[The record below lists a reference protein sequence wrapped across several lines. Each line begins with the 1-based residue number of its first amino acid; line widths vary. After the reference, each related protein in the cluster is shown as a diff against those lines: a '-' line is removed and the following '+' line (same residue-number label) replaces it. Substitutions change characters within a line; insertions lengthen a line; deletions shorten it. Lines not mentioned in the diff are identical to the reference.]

1 MVLIRWK
8 CLLEGGAYF
17 DLILK
22 QYNALFIERRV
33 FETWN
38 LVEEIRYI
46 VQRLNNKHAKHQAVL
61 KANIFSN
68 THTTIFIEYQ
78 L

>member
-46 VQRLNNKHAKHQAVL
+46 VQRLNNKHAKQQAVL